1 MASKAWTSPRQRA
14 AAAVHRLMAPAAAAA
29 AALLLSACA
38 GRSLEGF
45 VIPDERIILVAP
57 DANEYAHEEE
67 QLSRLSLQLDAHGED
82 ASARADL
89 FYRLGLIYDSLGMQ
103 LTARAMFMNAM
114 VHDVSYAK
122 PYNFV
127 AIYFFQE
134 GNFQDAIEALDAAL
148 ELDPGD
154 RYINFSRA
162 LILYYARR
170 PATALPDISLFYEDD
185 PDDPYRMLWYYLI
198 DREVSGAEQ
207 ARQDLRRR
215 RDQASP
221 GEDSAFGMMLL
232 SLYLGELSESGL
244 FEPLRSEDLDART
257 RNEILC
263 EAYFYLGKLRQEQGD
278 LRQAYDYFRLCQATR
293 IYPFLEYRYAPQEL
307 RFIESAY
314 LGRAPTLPA
323 VPATLEEE

>member
-1 MASKAWTSPRQRA
+1 MASKAWTSPRRRRA
-14 AAAVHRLMAPAAAAA
+14 AAAALRHAAAAAA
-29 AALLLSACA
+29 AALLLGACA

-57 DANEYAHEEE
+57 DAHEYAREEE
-67 QLSRLSLQLDAHGED
+67 LLSRLSLQLDAQGED

-148 ELDPGD
+148 ELDPED

-198 DREVSGAEQ
+198 DREVSGVEQ
-207 ARQDLRRR
+207 ARRDLRRR
-215 RDQASP
+215 RDQADP
-221 GEDSAFGMMLL
+221 GEDDAFGMALL
-232 SLYLGELSESGL
+232 SLYLGELSESAL
-244 FEPLRSEDLDART
+244 FELLADEGPGARA
-257 RNEILC
+257 RNEMLC
-263 EAYFYLGKLRQEQGD
+263 EAYFYLGKLRQERDD

-293 IYPFLEYRYAPQEL
+293 IYPFLEYRYAAQEL
-307 RFIESAY
+307 RFIESAF
-314 LGRAPTLPA
+314 LGQAPTLPA
-323 VPATLEEE
+323 VPTALQEE